1 MDMFNTPF
9 NAGSMNPYEE
19 DTDPFA
25 QPDPMEAKLKQALLQ
40 RIAAA
45 QMQDNENLAGTQA
58 TLRATQ
64 RMPSGAYGNF
74 GSEQPPIDR
83 SLVADAMRRK
93 QMEDSMTLNP
103 GMNRFLDNP
112 MPEEDASSRPSIED
126 NLARLKG
133 GEYGEGRRSYS
144 APDGA
149 QHHYSGIQVSH
160 DDKGGIG
167 LEGVMTDE
175 ERQAGRDSYASTARN
190 RSAAMDKYNDERDAR
205 VAAFKAKK
213 EAALNAPI
221 GGLFNERQMAA
232 IMQHPQGPAMLAA
245 MYKAQNE
252 GNGNGHNFG
261 DSMRWQ
267 KEFEIAQIQQ
277 LQQQIATETDPV
289 RLKMLKD
296 KLDQLQ
302 SISAPTAAPAAPPV
316 NPILAPPDPDA
327 AIRNNNAIPSSH
339 FPMMPGY

>member
-1 MDMFNTPF
+1 
-9 NAGSMNPYEE
+9 
-19 DTDPFA
+19 
-25 QPDPMEAKLKQALLQ
+25 
-40 RIAAA
+40 
-45 QMQDNENLAGTQA
+45 
-58 TLRATQ
+58 
-64 RMPSGAYGNF
+64 
-74 GSEQPPIDR
+74 
-83 SLVADAMRRK
+83 
-93 QMEDSMTLNP
+93 MTLNP

-126 NLARLKG
+126 NLARLRG
-133 GEYGEGRRSYS
+133 GDYPEGRRSYS
-144 APDGA
+144 NYQTSAEKVNPTS
-149 QHHYSGIQVSH
+149 YSGIQVSH
-160 DDKGGIG
+160 DDDGGIG
-167 LEGVMTDE
+167 LEGVMTDD
-175 ERQAGRDSYASTARN
+175 ERRIGRDSYMSTARN